1 MKKLDLHGIR
11 HEHVK
16 GAVIHFVEGNWSSGK
31 TVKIVTGNSNT
42 MKSLVIS
49 VLNEYKLDY
58 RIGDALG
65 LNTGT
70 IETTLE

>member
-1 MKKLDLHGIR
+1 MEKLDLHGIK
-11 HEHVK
+11 HEHVG
-16 GAVIHFVEGNWSSGK
+16 GAVIHFVEDNWASGK
-31 TVKIVTGNSNT
+31 TVKIVTGNSQI
-42 MKSLVIS
+42 MKSLVIRI
-49 VLNEYKLDY
+49 LDEYKLDY